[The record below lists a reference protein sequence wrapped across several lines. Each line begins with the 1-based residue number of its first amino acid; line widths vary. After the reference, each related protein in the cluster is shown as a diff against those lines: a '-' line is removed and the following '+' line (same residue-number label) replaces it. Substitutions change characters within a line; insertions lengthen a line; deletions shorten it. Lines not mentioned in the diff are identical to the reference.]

1 MDMGNHMD
9 VGLMDTLMPLIFML
23 PAFFIVLYNIY
34 FYQKNGYVAD
44 KIIEERNKWLYRKV
58 GAKRLGKKWIALN
71 FIILVILLIL
81 GCVNN
86 FTDSFAVKHF
96 MLLVAMPIA
105 AVLITVYVI
114 ALLVFSRK
122 KDDEEEDTTGHF
134 GL

>member
-81 GCVNN
+81 GCVNF